1 MRVFIEACILCVHRG
16 KRTDGSQWHWHQT
29 GIGLGLGHSEACVE
43 ARSARR
49 ADHPNLPLP
58 RVLCSSACERLSCR
72 REMRVPVRARKPIW
86 MAVECWS
93 AHIELLPGS
102 GEEQID
108 DQDLSDASL
117 RAV

>member
-1 MRVFIEACILCVHRG
+1 MDHSG
-16 KRTDGSQWHWHQT
+16 TGT
-29 GIGLGLGHSEACVE
+29 GIKPTSDSDSDSVTRRPVSRLGAPA
-43 ARSARR
+43 ARTFRTFRSCGTSAQ
-49 ADHPNLPLP
+49 
-58 RVLCSSACERLSCR
+58 VLQGGRLSCR
-72 REMRVPVRARKPIW
+72 RAMRVPVRARKPIW

-93 AHIELLPGS
+93 AHIELLSGS